1 MNPINIAISVPSW
14 SLQWDNVA
22 IFFNIITFPVCHSA
36 QNPLQRKV
44 VVVIFVNK
52 VESFK
57 STPCTALNQNV
68 FLLWNMD
75 FYLSF
80 WNKKAWAIN
89 SFGSVPSIRFIGVS
103 RKEGVELLARQLN
116 IFDAVLSRSIIVQE
130 QTWNI
135 IWMCFPWKLLARQ
148 TFLGEI
154 LCRHLN
160 SIWVDETRYVCVY
173 SKVLFPQIK
182 VKELQNS
189 SLLFKQKTE
198 EDFHLLSHPFPNEKY
213 FFPGAKNLWC
223 RRRGDI
229 GWRA

>member
-22 IFFNIITFPVCHSA
+22 IFFNNITFPVCHSA

-135 IWMCFPWKLLARQ
+135 VWMCFPWKLLARQ

-160 SIWVDETRYVCVY
+160 SIWVDETRCVCIQKFFSLKLKWKNCKIVRCCL
-173 SKVLFPQIK
+173 SRKPRKISISCLILFRTKNI
-182 VKELQNS
+182 
-189 SLLFKQKTE
+189 
-198 EDFHLLSHPFPNEKY
+198 
-213 FFPGAKNLWC
+213 FFLAP
-223 RRRGDI
+223 RIFDVVVVEI
-229 GWRA
+229 